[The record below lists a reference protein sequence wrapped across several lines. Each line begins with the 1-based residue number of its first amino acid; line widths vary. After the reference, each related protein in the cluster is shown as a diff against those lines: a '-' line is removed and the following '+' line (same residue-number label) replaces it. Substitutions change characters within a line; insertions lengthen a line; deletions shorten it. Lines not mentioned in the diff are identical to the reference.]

1 MISNLNFSI
10 LLRSPF
16 FSVPGWQEKNENSE
30 KKPGEGRGGNHLETK
45 WERMRGENLRHKR
58 TTIENGFWRVV
69 TRGLKGITNEMQIC
83 ARENPFPKIHFA
95 CSIYYE
101 LRGTA
106 SQRRNIFSADVLP
119 QPFAEMASESPTH
132 PVFARCKT
140 IFPRRAKGCQ
150 IVHIYTTVPPESGR
164 KWMSVLL
171 GAGAPGEQKKKKL
184 A

>member
-1 MISNLNFSI
+1 
-10 LLRSPF
+10 
-16 FSVPGWQEKNENSE
+16 
-30 KKPGEGRGGNHLETK
+30 
-45 WERMRGENLRHKR
+45 
-58 TTIENGFWRVV
+58 
-69 TRGLKGITNEMQIC
+69 MQIY

-150 IVHIYTTVPPESGR
+150 IVHIYTIIQCRLRVEENECQFFLVRVRPGSKKEEVSLVPCFVGGPHLSWNAVP
-164 KWMSVLL
+164 KHLTM
-171 GAGAPGEQKKKKL
+171 PGNK
-184 A
+184 